1 MSNISH
7 DIDDLTFQN
16 DFNHRAMQAYKDYQQ
31 VGLHITLDEFV
42 QWVDSL
48 EDDTFKAMPLCHY

>member
-1 MSNISH
+1 MSNITH
-7 DIDDLTFQN
+7 HIDDLTAQN

-31 VGLHITLDEFV
+31 TGLHITLDEFV

-48 EDDTFKAMPLCHY
+48 EEDTFKAMPSCHH

>member
-7 DIDDLTFQN
+7 DIDDLTVQN
-16 DFNHRAMQAYKDYQQ
+16 DFSHQAIQAYKDYQQ